1 MDAAVSSG
9 NLTFNGPFEAGMR
22 AVAILA
28 AAFPRELDIQRL
40 TAFDYLLVHT
50 ELLGGPKDLHP
61 ETPISTPATQVRR
74 SIVQD
79 GLHLMMTRDLVAR
92 SAREKGIVYQAGE
105 LAETFLDSLQSPYS
119 MELKTRAD
127 WLVKHLGAY
136 GDDDFE
142 QLMRRF
148 FDQWVMEFQH
158 IEQSLGGSA

>member
-1 MDAAVSSG
+1 MDAAMSSR

-28 AAFPRELDIQRL
+28 ATFPRELDIQRL

-50 ELLGGPKDLHP
+50 ELLGGPEDLHP

-119 MELKTRAD
+119 GELKARAE
-127 WLVKHLGAY
+127 WLVRHLGAY
-136 GDDDFE
+136 DDDEFE
-142 QLMRRF
+142 RLMRRF

-158 IEQSLGGSA
+158 VDQSLAGSA

>member
-1 MDAAVSSG
+1 MDTAVSNG

-50 ELLGGPKDLHP
+50 EMLGGPEDLHP

-92 SAREKGIVYQAGE
+92 SAREDGIVYQAGE
-105 LAETFLDSLQSPYS
+105 LAETFLDALQSPYS
-119 MELKTRAD
+119 TELKSRAT
-127 WLVKHLGAY
+127 WLVDHLGSY
-136 GDDDFE
+136 EDGEFDK
-142 QLMRRF
+142 LMRRF

-158 IEQSLGGSA
+158 VEQSLGGAA

>member
-1 MDAAVSSG
+1 MSAG

-22 AVAILA
+22 AVAVLA
-28 AAFPRELDIQRL
+28 AAFPREFDIQRL

-50 ELLGGPKDLHP
+50 ELLGGPTDLHP
-61 ETPISTPATQVRR
+61 ETPIATPATQVRR

-92 SAREKGIVYQAGE
+92 SARKGGIVYQAGE

-119 MELKTRAD
+119 AEMKARAD
-127 WLVKHLGAY
+127 WLVEHLASY
-136 GDDDFE
+136 EDDEFE
-142 QLMRRF
+142 RLMRRF

-158 IEQSLGGSA
+158 IEQSLSGAA

>member
-1 MDAAVSSG
+1 MSSG

-50 ELLGGPKDLHP
+50 EMLGGPEDLHP

-92 SAREKGIVYQAGE
+92 SARANGIVYQAGE
-105 LAETFLDSLQSPYS
+105 LAETFLDALQSPYS
-119 MELKTRAD
+119 TKLKNRAE
-127 WLVKHLGAY
+127 WLVKHLGSY
-136 GDDDFE
+136 EEDDFDR
-142 QLMRRF
+142 LMRRF

-158 IEQSLGGSA
+158 IEQAIGGAA